1 MTTFIHSLLF
11 NTASVKPDNKAIS
24 DNKQSINYADLAN
37 ATGALAKTLVE
48 LDLNPSE
55 RVGIF
60 LPKLPE
66 TVIAF
71 FGVAS
76 AGGVFVPIN
85 PLLKSHQATYIL
97 NDCNIRILIT
107 HMPRLKL
114 LQDHLPQCPDLHTI
128 VCVDKPPVSAIGHIR
143 VLYWQDIVTSNQSA
157 FSFRRDP
164 ATDSAMAA
172 IMYTSGSTGNP
183 KGVVLSHRNMVV
195 GAESVSS
202 YLENTEQDK
211 ILAVLPFSFDYGLSQ
226 LTTAFK
232 VGASCHLL
240 DYLLP
245 NDIRKVIEVQQIT
258 GLAAVPPLWS
268 QLTKLDW
275 QTSEGSSLRY
285 FTNSGG
291 AMPEATLHKL
301 ESIFANAK
309 PYLMYGLTEAFR
321 STYLPPPQAK
331 VRPTSMGK
339 AIPNADIK
347 VVRPNGEECAPN
359 EPGELV
365 HSGPLV
371 SMGYWNAPEKTAER
385 FKPTPG
391 MPVEITTPQLS
402 VWSGDTVYRD
412 QEGYLYFVG
421 RMDDMI
427 KTSGYRV
434 SPTEVEEA
442 IYDSGYVIEAAALGL
457 SHADFGQAI
466 VVIATTKHENSE
478 EAAALILKHCQK
490 QLPNFMVPKKVLIR
504 DSMPHN
510 ANGKI
515 DRKELGQ
522 VYKDLFA
529 D

>member
-1 MTTFIHSLLF
+1 MTTFIHSFLF
-11 NTASVKPDNKAIS
+11 DSADLKPDNPAIS
-24 DNKQSINYADLAN
+24 DNKQTLNYRELAKKTS
-37 ATGALAKTLVE
+37 ATGKAMVD
-48 LDLNPSE
+48 LDLNVGD

-66 TVIAF
+66 TVMSF
-71 FGVAS
+71 FGVAA

-85 PLLKSHQATYIL
+85 PLLKAQQATYIL
-97 NDCNIRILIT
+97 NDCNVRILIT
-107 HMPRLKL
+107 HTPRLKL
-114 LQDHLPQCPDLHTI
+114 LQENLAHCPDLHTI
-128 VCVDKPPVSAIGHIR
+128 ICVDQPPLSAIGHVR
-143 VLYWQDIVTSNQSA
+143 VLHWQEVVKDQIDT
-157 FSFRRDP
+157 FRREP

-195 GAESVSS
+195 GAESVSE
-202 YLENTEQDK
+202 YLENTEQDR

-226 LTTAFK
+226 LTTAFR

-245 NDIRKVIEVQQIT
+245 NDIRKAIETHQIT

-268 QLTKLDW
+268 QLTKLEW
-275 QTSEGSSLRY
+275 QSSEGTSLRY

-291 AMPEATLHKL
+291 AMPEATLRKL
-301 ESIFANAK
+301 ESIFSNAC

-321 STYLPPPQAK
+321 STYLPPEQAK
-331 VRPTSMGK
+331 SRPTSMGK
-339 AIPNADIK
+339 AIPNAEIK

-365 HSGPLV
+365 HCGPLV
-371 SMGYWNAPEKTAER
+371 SMGYWNAPDKTAER
-385 FKPTPG
+385 FKYTPG
-391 MPVEITTPQLS
+391 LPTEITTPQLS

-412 QEGYLYFVG
+412 QEGFLYFIG

-442 IYDSGYVIEAAALGL
+442 VYDSGFVTEAAAIGL
-457 SHADFGQAI
+457 SHSDFGQAI
-466 VVIATTKHENSE
+466 AVITTIKDENAEEIAT
-478 EAAALILKHCQK
+478 LILKHCQK
-490 QLPNFMVPKKVLIR
+490 QLPNFMIPKKVIIR

-515 DRKELGQ
+515 DRKQLSQ
-522 VYKDLFA
+522 DYKDLFT